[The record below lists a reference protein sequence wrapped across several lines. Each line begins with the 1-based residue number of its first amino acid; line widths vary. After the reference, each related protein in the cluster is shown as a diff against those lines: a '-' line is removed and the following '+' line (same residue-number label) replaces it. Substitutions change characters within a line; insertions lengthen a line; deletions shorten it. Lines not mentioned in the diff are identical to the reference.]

1 VLLVDVLV
9 VVVLSLVV
17 DGSFVDVW
25 LSGTVL
31 VVDDAV
37 APVAVVGSVVCCVP
51 VDDDDGIAES
61 WGCWLVA
68 SSSFSMSPYGSP

>member
-1 VLLVDVLV
+1 MLLVDVLV

-25 LSGTVL
+25 FSGAVL

-61 WGCWLVA
+61 WGC
-68 SSSFSMSPYGSP
+68 

>member
-1 VLLVDVLV
+1 MLLVDVLV

-25 LSGTVL
+25 FSGAVL
-31 VVDDAV
+31 VADDAV